1 MVVKLSL
8 LNRHFYNQEPMDILA
23 LLQCLHPCLG
33 ATTLRQLS
41 LIALALLTMTG
52 RVTMTG
58 IARWSGD
65 GASYRTIQRFFAT
78 VLPWAHIFWLL
89 FRTHLLQPDDV
100 YILAGD
106 EVVVTKAGKQTFG
119 LDRFFSGVL
128 QQAVPGIAF
137 FSLALIS
144 TTTRRAFP
152 LRLEQ
157 VVRTEA
163 EKAAAKA
170 KAVAKKTKQ
179 PAAKRKPGRPKG
191 SKNKPK
197 TEVSLSPEGQRIQTM
212 LQAQLQL
219 MTGTVPVGYLA
230 LDGHFGNSPTLQM
243 VRGCGLHLISKLRSD
258 AALYFPFDG
267 PYQGRGPRRKYGDK
281 LDVDAIPERFRCQTR
296 VEDGVETCIYQAELL
311 HKEFAQALN
320 VVVIVK
326 TNLKTQAR
334 AHVLLFSSDVSLACD
349 KLVDYY
355 GLRFQIEFTF
365 RDAKQHWGLED
376 FMTIT
381 ATGVRNAAN
390 LSLFMV
396 SLSSVLLSDVRARD
410 PQCSVLDL
418 KAFYRGAKYVAETIK
433 LLPDKLDEGLVVR
446 IVHKVASLGRIHPPG
461 ASLRAA

>member
-1 MVVKLSL
+1 
-8 LNRHFYNQEPMDILA
+8 MDILA
-23 LLQCLHPCLG
+23 LLQCLQSCLS
-33 ATTLRQLS
+33 ATTLRHLH
-41 LIALALLTMTG
+41 LIVLALLTMTG

-58 IARWSGD
+58 IARWSEP

-78 VLPWAHIFWLL
+78 VLPWAQLFWLF
-89 FRTHLLQPDDV
+89 FRKHHLQDDDV

-128 QQAVPGIAF
+128 QKAVPSVAF

-170 KAVAKKTKQ
+170 KAAAKKSKL
-179 PAAKRKPGRPKG
+179 PASKRKPGRPKG
-191 SKNKPK
+191 SKNTPK
-197 TEVSLSPEGQRIQTM
+197 TSSTLSPELQRIQTM
-212 LQAQLQL
+212 LQAQLEL
-219 MTGTVPVGYLA
+219 IAESVPLVYLA
-230 LDGHFGNSPTLQM
+230 MDGHFGNSPTLQM
-243 VRGCGLHLISKLRSD
+243 VRGNGLHLISKLRGD
-258 AALYFPFDG
+258 AALYFPYAG
-267 PYQGRGPRRKYGDK
+267 PYQGRGPHRKYGAK
-281 LDVDAIPERFRCQTR
+281 LNVAAIPEQFLRQRS
-296 VEDGVETCIYQAELL
+296 VEDGVETSVYQVELL

-320 VVVIVK
+320 VVVLVK

-334 AHVLLFSSDVSLACD
+334 AHVLLFSSDLGLAFD
-349 KLVDYY
+349 KLVEYY

-376 FMTIT
+376 FMTVT
-381 ATGVRNAAN
+381 ETGVRNAAN
-390 LSLFMV
+390 LSLLMV
-396 SLSSVLLSDVRARD
+396 SLSAVLVRDARESD

-418 KAFYRGAKYVAETIK
+418 KASFRGAKYVAETIK
-433 LLPDKLDEGLVVR
+433 LLPEKLDEDLIAR
-446 IVHKVASLGRIHPPG
+446 IVCQVTSLGRIHPPG
-461 ASLRAA
+461 ASLKAA

>member
-1 MVVKLSL
+1 
-8 LNRHFYNQEPMDILA
+8 MDILA
-23 LLQCLHPCLG
+23 LLTCLQPCL
-33 ATTLRQLS
+33 TTTTRRQLS
-41 LIALALLTMTG
+41 RIALALLTMTG

-78 VLPWAHIFWLL
+78 LLPWAQILWL
-89 FRTHLLQPDDV
+89 FFCQHLLEPDAV

-106 EVVVTKAGKQTFG
+106 EVVVTKAGKKTFG

-128 QQAVPGIAF
+128 QQVVPGVAF

-144 TTTRRAFP
+144 TKTRRAYP
-152 LRLEQ
+152 VRLEQ

-170 KAVAKKTKQ
+170 KAAAKQTKQ
-179 PAAKRKPGRPKG
+179 AAAKRKPGRPKG
-191 SKNKPK
+191 SKTKPK
-197 TEVSLSPEGQRIQTM
+197 TEISLSPELQRIQTM
-212 LQAQLQL
+212 LQAQLLL
-219 MTGTVPVGYLA
+219 MAGRIPLVYLA

-258 AALYFPFDG
+258 AALYFPYDG

-281 LDVDAIPERFRCQTR
+281 LDVDAIPAQFLRQKR
-296 VEDGVETCIYQAELL
+296 VENGVETCVYQAALL
-311 HKEFAQALN
+311 HKEFAQVLN

-326 TNLKTQAR
+326 TNLTTQAR
-334 AHVLLFSSDVSLACD
+334 AHVLLFSSDLGLAWD
-349 KLVDYY
+349 TLVAYY

-381 ATGVRNAAN
+381 ATGVHNAAN
-390 LSLFMV
+390 LALFMV
-396 SLSSVLLSDVRARD
+396 SLCAVLLRDERARD
-410 PQCSVLDL
+410 PACSVLDL
-418 KAFYRGAKYVAETIK
+418 KAFYRGSKYVAETIK
-433 LLPDKLDEGLVVR
+433 LLPEKLDEGLIAR
-446 IVHKVASLGRIHPPG
+446 IVYQVAHLGRIHPPG
-461 ASLRAA
+461 VSLKAA

>member
-1 MVVKLSL
+1 MA
-8 LNRHFYNQEPMDILA
+8 ILA
-23 LLQCLHPCLG
+23 LLQCLQSCLS
-33 ATTLRQLS
+33 ATTLRHLH

-65 GASYRTIQRFFAT
+65 GARYRTIQRFFAT
-78 VLPWAHIFWLL
+78 VLPWAQLFWL
-89 FRTHLLQPDDV
+89 FFQKHHLPEDDV

-128 QQAVPGIAF
+128 QKAVPSVAF

-163 EKAAAKA
+163 EKATSKA
-170 KAVAKKTKQ
+170 KAAAKQTK
-179 PAAKRKPGRPKG
+179 PPTTKRKPGRPKG
-191 SKNKPK
+191 SKNKSK
-197 TEVSLSPEGQRIQTM
+197 TELSLSPELQRIQSM
-212 LQAQLQL
+212 LQAQLDL
-219 MTGTVPVGYLA
+219 IAGRVPLVYLA
-230 LDGHFGNSPTLQM
+230 LDGHFGNRPTLQM

-258 AALYFPFDG
+258 AALYFPYDG
-267 PYQGRGPRRKYGDK
+267 PYQGRGPRRKYGAK
-281 LDVDAIPERFRCQTR
+281 LNVDAIPEQFLRQSS
-296 VEDGVETCIYQAELL
+296 VEDGVETRVYQAEML
-311 HKEFAQALN
+311 HTEFAQPLN
-320 VVVIVK
+320 VVIIVK

-334 AHVLLFSSDVSLACD
+334 AHVLLFSSDLSLSVEP
-349 KLVDYY
+349 LVEYY

-376 FMTIT
+376 FMNVT
-381 ATGVRNAAN
+381 ATGVTNAAN
-390 LSLFMV
+390 LALFMV
-396 SLSSVLLSDVRARD
+396 SLSAVLLRDERERD

-418 KAFYRGAKYVAETIK
+418 KASYRGSKYVAETLK
-433 LLPDKLDEGLVVR
+433 LLPEKLDEGLIAR
-446 IVHKVASLGRIHPPG
+446 IVCQVASLGRIHSPG
-461 ASLRAA
+461 TSLKTA